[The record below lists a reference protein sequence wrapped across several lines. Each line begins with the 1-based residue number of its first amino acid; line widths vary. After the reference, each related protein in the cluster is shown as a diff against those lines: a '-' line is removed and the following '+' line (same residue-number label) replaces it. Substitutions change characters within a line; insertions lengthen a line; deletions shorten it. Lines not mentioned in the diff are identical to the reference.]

1 MTLGPERWE
10 EMRIETEVEL
20 RIRYGIRGEN
30 ESRIR
35 WLEEIKRKF
44 FEEGGDHEQTRQTT

>member
-1 MTLGPERWE
+1 
-10 EMRIETEVEL
+10 MRIETEVEL
-20 RIRYGIRGEN
+20 RIRYQIRGEN